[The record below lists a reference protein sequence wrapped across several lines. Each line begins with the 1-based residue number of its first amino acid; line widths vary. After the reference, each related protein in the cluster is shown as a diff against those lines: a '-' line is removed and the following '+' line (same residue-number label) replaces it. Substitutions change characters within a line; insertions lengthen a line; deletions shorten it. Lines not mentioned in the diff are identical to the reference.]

1 MAGSPVV
8 LPSEPCARVRR
19 NQNEKGFPGD
29 LDYATCLAAGQTVV
43 VAAAPAAA
51 LEKNAPF
58 EAG

>member
-8 LPSEPCARVRR
+8 LPSDPCERVSDVY
-19 NQNEKGFPGD
+19 EKGFPGE
-29 LDYATCLAAGQTVV
+29 LDYAACLAAGQTVV